1 MEHRDSPQPLLPA
14 ATPVPNLGLILDL
27 GRQPRA
33 HIKRLKQAD
42 GQLTAQIQA
51 AVEEARKEL
60 DIAADK
66 EIVPVVLLY
75 SIDNDYVVLSRQA

>member
-1 MEHRDSPQPLLPA
+1 MEDDDSPQPLLPA

-33 HIKRLKQAD
+33 RIKRLKRAD
-42 GQLTAQIQA
+42 GQLIAQIQA

>member
-1 MEHRDSPQPLLPA
+1 MEDGDSPQPQLPA
-14 ATPVPNLGLILDL
+14 ATPMPNLGLILDL
-27 GRQPRA
+27 GRQPRT

-42 GQLTAQIQA
+42 GRLTAQIQA

-60 DIAADK
+60 GIAADK